1 MKAKK
6 TGIALAVLGLTVGFA
21 AVSTTLFI
29 NGTTT
34 IKSNQEDFVKNIK
47 FTAATI
53 DAGNASHTDTTV
65 TFSTKDFTALGDKA
79 TLNYTITNESTYGAK
94 FGATPITCTPSD
106 ANYITV
112 TPGNELNNQ
121 EVATGSSIDG
131 TVVVELAKSY
141 VEDTAKEV
149 TITCQINASALEAT
163 DLN

>member
-21 AVSTTLFI
+21 AVSTTLSI
-29 NGTTT
+29 NGKAT

-53 DAGNASHTDTTV
+53 DKGTASHTDTTV
-65 TFSTKDFTALGDKA
+65 TFSTNDFTVLGDKA
-79 TLNYTITNESTYGAK
+79 TLNYTITNESTYNAE
-94 FGATPITCTPSD
+94 FGANPITCTATD

-112 TPGNELNNQ
+112 TPGNELKNQ

-131 TVVVELAKSY
+131 TVVVELTKSY
-141 VEDTAKEV
+141 VEDTAKDV
-149 TITCQINASALEAT
+149 TITCQIDANALEAA
-163 DLN
+163 DMN